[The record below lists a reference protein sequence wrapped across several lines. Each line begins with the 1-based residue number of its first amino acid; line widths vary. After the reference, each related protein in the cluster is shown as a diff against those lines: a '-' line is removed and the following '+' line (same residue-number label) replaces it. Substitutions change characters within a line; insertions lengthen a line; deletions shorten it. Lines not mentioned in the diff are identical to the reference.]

1 VGGVV
6 YNAAIGQQH
15 AIRRAAAGEEANV
28 TETGQDAQL
37 LLLATTNQHKLGEYQ
52 ALFSGLPVRLA
63 TLADVGITDDVE
75 EGDES
80 FLANARLKA
89 ETYWRMARERGL
101 RAWVLA
107 DDSGL
112 EVAALGGEPGV
123 RSTRW
128 AGPNTTAAERNTRLL
143 ARLTEVPRE
152 ERDARFR
159 CLIVLLSPDGTEYV
173 GDGTLEGRIAFAPR
187 QHPGYGFGYDPIFEL
202 PERGLT
208 VGEIPPAEKEAISH
222 RGRAGRQIR
231 AVLAQALTN
240 PPAERG

>member
-1 VGGVV
+1 M
-6 YNAAIGQQH
+6 
-15 AIRRAAAGEEANV
+15 
-28 TETGQDAQL
+28 TETGQEEQL
-37 LLLATTNQHKLGEYQ
+37 LLLATTNRHKVGEYQ
-52 ALFSGLPVRLA
+52 AMFAGLPVRLA

-89 ETYWRMARERGL
+89 QTYWTQARDRGL

-112 EVAALGGEPGV
+112 EVDALGGEPGV

-128 AGPNTTAAERNTRLL
+128 AGSNTTAEERNTRLL
-143 ARLTEVPRE
+143 ARLIDVPAA
-152 ERDARFR
+152 ERGARFR
-159 CLIVLLSPDGTEYV
+159 CVIVLISLEGAEYI
-173 GDGTLEGRIAFAPR
+173 GAGTLEGRIAFAPR
-187 QHPGYGFGYDPIFEL
+187 QQPGYGFGYDPIFEL

-222 RGRAGRQIR
+222 RGRAGRQIQ
-231 AVLAQALTN
+231 AALAQALHE
-240 PPAERG
+240 PGSG

>member
-1 VGGVV
+1 M
-6 YNAAIGQQH
+6 
-15 AIRRAAAGEEANV
+15 
-28 TETGQDAQL
+28 TETGREEQL

-52 ALFSGLPVRLA
+52 AMLAGLPVRLV
-63 TLADVGITDDVE
+63 TLTDAGITDDVE

-89 ETYWRMARERGL
+89 QTYWALARERGL

-112 EVAALGGEPGV
+112 EVDALGGEPGV

-128 AGPNTTAAERNTRLL
+128 AGPNTTAEERNTRLL
-143 ARLTEVPRE
+143 ARLTDVPLE

-159 CLIVLLSPDGTEYV
+159 CVIVLLSPQGAEYI
-173 GDGTLEGRIAFAPR
+173 GDGTLEGRIAFSPR
-187 QHPGYGFGYDPIFEL
+187 RQPGYGFGYDPIFEL

-222 RGRAGRQIR
+222 RGRAGRQIQ
-231 AVLAQALTN
+231 AALAQALQGSQ
-240 PPAERG
+240 AS

>member
-1 VGGVV
+1 
-6 YNAAIGQQH
+6 
-15 AIRRAAAGEEANV
+15 V
-28 TETGQDAQL
+28 TETGHEEQL

-52 ALFSGLPVRLA
+52 AMFAGLPLRVV
-63 TLADVGITDDVE
+63 TLTEAGITDDVE

-89 ETYWRMARERGL
+89 QTYWQMAHDRGL

-112 EVAALGGEPGV
+112 EVDALGGEPGV

-128 AGPNTTAAERNTRLL
+128 AGPNTTAEERNTRLL
-143 ARLTEVPRE
+143 DRLIDVPLE
-152 ERDARFR
+152 ERGARFR
-159 CLIVLLSPDGTEYV
+159 CVIVLLGPQGTEYI

-187 QHPGYGFGYDPIFEL
+187 RQPGYGFGYDPIFEL
-202 PERGLT
+202 PDRGLT

-222 RGRAGRQIR
+222 RGRAGRQIQ
-231 AVLAQALTN
+231 AVLAPALHE
-240 PPAERG
+240 PGSG